1 MLLSVM
7 QAASHVNRI
16 CLPQSGVSVRCFHAY
31 SKGSRVSLQSTQTS
45 WTFPWLRVLLSYYLS
60 PVHRLRPAPAPA
72 LADRTVCSGHV
83 GWSVLFWRASCYWSS
98 SRVWLSLTEDISLN
112 WGIYE
117 RVARAKKPTQCC
129 RKLWERQGHKHN
141 QCNNT
146 QAVKKTDTKQSSEYW
161 KRSSDV
167 VNTKSKVN
175 L

>member
-1 MLLSVM
+1 M

-16 CLPQSGVSVRCFHAY
+16 CLPQSVVSVHCFRAY

-60 PVHRLRPAPAPA
+60 LSTTCALLQPCVRWQNCLFRPCWVERPVLKGILLLKLIPHVTFFYR
-72 LADRTVCSGHV
+72 RT
-83 GWSVLFWRASCYWSS
+83 
-98 SRVWLSLTEDISLN
+98 SLN
-112 WGIYE
+112 WGYMNLWH
-117 RVARAKKPTQCC
+117 AQKPTQCC

-141 QCNNT
+141 QCNNSVYAHT
-146 QAVKKTDTKQSSEYW
+146 GCKKTDTKQSTKYW